1 MNKKVLTV
9 IIIVLVTAVVIPISI
24 YTISPLF
31 TSNTVNEPLP
41 TTAAIVNKN
50 SASQEYQKFISMN
63 EQDRMNAAKQMSQR
77 QKNMVMVGAGQIN
90 NTINEKAM
98 TTGTIKEQQQ
108 QVQSNATTTTT
119 TSSKIRADAFI
130 GAGDGFHNAQGLA
143 KVIPI
148 GGGNSVLRLENFK
161 STNGPNVHLYL
172 STDKAASNFVDL
184 GRLKANN
191 GNQNYNI
198 PDRTDLSKYN
208 MILIWCKDFSVLF
221 GSAELKL

>member
-1 MNKKVLTV
+1 
-9 IIIVLVTAVVIPISI
+9 VIPISI

-31 TSNTVNEPLP
+31 INNTVNEPLP

-77 QKNMVMVGAGQIN
+77 EKNMVMIGAGQIN
-90 NTINEKAM
+90 NTVNAM
-98 TTGTIKEQQQ
+98 TPGTIKQQQ
-108 QVQSNATTTTT
+108 QVNATIT
-119 TSSKIRADAFI
+119 SKIRTGSFI
-130 GAGDGFHNAQGLA
+130 GAGDGFHNAEGLA
-143 KVIPI
+143 KVIPLGDGSTVI
-148 GGGNSVLRLENFK
+148 RLENFK

-172 STDKAASNFVDL
+172 STDKTASNFVDL

-198 PDRTDLSKYN
+198 PDGTDLAKYN
-208 MILIWCKDFSVLF
+208 MALIWCKDFSVLF
-221 GSAELKL
+221 GSAELKT